1 MPLLDSIRFTSWNN
15 DGNMRPQPDLSHR
28 GATLEAHAAVSRH
41 VVRRANEAELS
52 PSSKDSRQI
61 GAKNGVPKHGQGVE
75 RVKNSKETCSSSES
89 NPLALRIGTS
99 SVQFSMFSVM
109 VSNFSGTDC

>member
-41 VVRRANEAELS
+41 VVRRANEAELFPLQQRLS
-52 PSSKDSRQI
+52 TDWRQKRGAQTWSR
-61 GAKNGVPKHGQGVE
+61 GRE
-75 RVKNSKETCSSSES
+75 SKE
-89 NPLALRIGTS
+89 
-99 SVQFSMFSVM
+99 
-109 VSNFSGTDC
+109 